1 METMQAALKNGRNV
15 WDPINMPEQEFQE
28 RVETIRKGMK
38 EEGIDVLLLYGNGLN
53 EYGNASYIS
62 NLMIRGGGKGAL
74 VVIPKKDEIAL
85 IYEGP
90 SRGIPS
96 VKETTWIEEVKA
108 CGDAS
113 KECVK
118 YLKEKNLA
126 LSKVGFAGIRQLM
139 PYDQF
144 QYLFESLKGC
154 KIFDAD
160 GFLRA
165 VRMVKSERERDEIR
179 RASRI
184 VDRGFAFISEIP
196 LSGIDERKFEAMVNR
211 ETHYEGWEDFRML
224 IAKPLDPTWAFRP
237 AEEAPLSAGETLI
250 VYLATQYERYW
261 AEGIRTFVVEEACL
275 VEVKSESFQSLYQEI
290 LEGMIPGKKMS
301 EFYKEAL
308 QAIRKSKV
316 DPIQE
321 YGFGQG
327 IGLSLQ
333 EFPLISNK
341 DETPLKEGMCFTLRL
356 GVKDQ
361 QRGAL
366 FIGNTIYV
374 SKNKAHLLAPR

>member
-1 METMQAALKNGRNV
+1 METMQATLKNGRNV
-15 WDPINMPEQEFQE
+15 WDPINMPEGEFQE
-28 RVETIRKGMK
+28 RVQKIRKGMK

-74 VVIPKKDEIAL
+74 VVIPKTDEIAL

-113 KECVK
+113 QECVK
-118 YLKEKNLA
+118 YLKEKNLVP
-126 LSKVGFAGIRQLM
+126 SKIGFAGIRQLM

-144 QYLFESLKGC
+144 QFLFESLKGC
-154 KIFDAD
+154 KIFDTD

-165 VRMVKSERERDEIR
+165 IRMVKSERECDEIR
-179 RASRI
+179 RSSRI
-184 VDRGFAFISEIP
+184 VDRGFAFISETP
-196 LSGIDERKFEAMVNR
+196 FSGIDERTFEAMVNR

-224 IAKPLDPTWAFRP
+224 IAKPLDSTWAFRP
-237 AEEAPLSAGETLI
+237 AEEAPLSRGETVI

-261 AEGIRTFVVEEACL
+261 AEGIRTFVVENSSLA
-275 VEVKSESFQSLYQEI
+275 EVKPESLQSLYQEI
-290 LEGMIPGKKMS
+290 LESMKPGKKMS

-308 QAIRKSKV
+308 QAIRKSEV
-316 DPIQE
+316 DLIQE
-321 YGFGQG
+321 YGIGQG

-341 DETPLKEGMCFTLRL
+341 DETVLKEGMCFTLRL
-356 GVKDQ
+356 GIKDGE
-361 QRGAL
+361 RGAL
-366 FIGNTIYV
+366 FIGNTLCL
-374 SKNKAHLLAPR
+374 SKRGPEVLTR